1 MEFLNSGSIDK
12 FIDSLPF
19 EAKLDEWTALQM
31 IRQMTSGLQY
41 LHNKGIVDGD
51 LHSENIMI
59 STMNNN
65 FQVKIVDFGNS
76 KRLVAKNNM
85 NDITALAYHF
95 RLILDKSLFQRTAI
109 EGNLKAVVN
118 MMSNRVFS
126 DINQVVDHF
135 NRYLPESDVPPPSN
149 SIINKLTKLFS
160 KK

>member
-1 MEFLNSGSIDK
+1 
-12 FIDSLPF
+12 
-19 EAKLDEWTALQM
+19 
-31 IRQMTSGLQY
+31 MTSGLQY